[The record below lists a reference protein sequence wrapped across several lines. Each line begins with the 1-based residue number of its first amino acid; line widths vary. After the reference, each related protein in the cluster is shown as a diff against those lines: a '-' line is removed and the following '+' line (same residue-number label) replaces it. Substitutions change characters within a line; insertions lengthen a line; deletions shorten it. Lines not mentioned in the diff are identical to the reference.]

1 MDKKRDRSLSKENL
15 DALLEDYMELC
26 MRRANLAVEQI
37 QVEQKLAEAKRGIA
51 ELYEELGE

>member
-1 MDKKRDRSLSKENL
+1 MEKKNGRSLSKENL

-26 MRRANLAVEQI
+26 MRKANASIELYQI
-37 QVEQKLAEAKRGIA
+37 EQKLAETKRGIA